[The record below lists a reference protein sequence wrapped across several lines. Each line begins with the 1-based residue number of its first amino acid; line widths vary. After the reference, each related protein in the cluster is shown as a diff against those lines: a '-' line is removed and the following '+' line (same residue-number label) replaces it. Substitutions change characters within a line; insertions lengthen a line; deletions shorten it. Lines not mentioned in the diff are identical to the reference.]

1 MESAAAFM
9 ITGPATKIANLGA
22 LKISKINYFIING
35 GKCNVTKK
43 RSASAKGSRS
53 FSQIAQIQVDP
64 DRKGI
69 GGAEEGKRD
78 HFGKNYRKSMN
89 NNI

>member
-1 MESAAAFM
+1 MSQ
-9 ITGPATKIANLGA
+9 
-22 LKISKINYFIING
+22 
-35 GKCNVTKK
+35 K